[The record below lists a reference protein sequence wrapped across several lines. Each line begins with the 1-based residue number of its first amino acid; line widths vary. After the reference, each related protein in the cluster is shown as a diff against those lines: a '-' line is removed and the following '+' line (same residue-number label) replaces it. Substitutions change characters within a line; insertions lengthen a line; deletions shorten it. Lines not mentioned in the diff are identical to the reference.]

1 MQSVKDIDF
10 TALCGAKT
18 FHESPVSWED
28 QVLYFLLLDRFSDG
42 NEQECTGNDDTK
54 ESGGTTTLFAP
65 GDFGNA
71 VGSEDS
77 AAAWREAGGT
87 WTGGTLKGLTSKM
100 GYLRRLGVTA
110 LWVSPVFR
118 QVKSENTYHGYG
130 IRDFLSVEPNFGTIE
145 DLRAMVA
152 TAHANQIYVILDIVL
167 NHTGNVFSYN
177 PDRYKRPDGSM
188 DVRFDGS
195 LYPVQGFNNEQ
206 GAATIPFQDNSL
218 GTYPLGPDDAVWPR
232 ELQNPAC
239 FTQKG
244 EIRSWDNWPEYL
256 DGDFFNLKNIYHGS
270 GTDSDY
276 TPSPA
281 LLTLCQ
287 AYKYWIAAADIDG
300 YRIDTVKHMEIGA
313 MRFFI
318 SAIKEFAQVI
328 GKENF
333 LLVGEITGGR
343 ENAFHILEETG
354 LDAALGIDEIQP
366 KLEGLVKGENNP
378 EEYFN
383 LFRNSLLVRKDSH
396 LWFKDRIV
404 TMINDHDQ
412 VCKGDNKARFC
423 AGGNGDRLVLA
434 ALALNAMTLGIPCIY
449 YGTEQRFDGQGQGS
463 GTDRYIR
470 ECMFGGPFGAF
481 RTRGRHCFDEEGD
494 VYREL
499 AAILKLREGS
509 LVLRR
514 GRQYLREISGDG
526 TSFGLPRKIGER
538 LESVIAWSRILD
550 SMEMVLAVNTD
561 PDNPRTAWVLVDAS
575 LHPPGSRLVCA
586 YSTAPDQVGRILQVQ
601 SKGAGGSIAAVEVS
615 VPAAGFVLWG

>member
-1 MQSVKDIDF
+1 MQSAKEIDL
-10 TALCGAKT
+10 TAMCGTKT
-18 FHESPVSWED
+18 FHKSPVSWED

-42 NEQECTGNDDTK
+42 NEAAGAGNDGT
-54 ESGGTTTLFAP
+54 SGTGGTTPLYEP
-65 GDFGNA
+65 QDNGNA
-71 VGSEDS
+71 VGSAVD
-77 AAAWREAGGT
+77 AAAWREAGGA

-100 GYLRRLGVTA
+100 GYLSRLGVTS

-118 QVKSENTYHGYG
+118 QVKCENTYHGYG
-130 IRDFLSVEPNFGTIE
+130 IRDFLAVEPNFGTLE
-145 DLRAMVA
+145 DLCEMVT
-152 TAHANQIYVILDIVL
+152 TAHARDIYVILDIVL

-177 PDRYKRPDGSM
+177 PDRYRGPDGSM
-188 DVRFDGS
+188 DVRFDS
-195 LYPVQGFNNEQ
+195 NLYPVQGFNNEH
-206 GAATIPFQDNSL
+206 GAAAIPFQDYSS
-218 GTYPLGPDDAVWPR
+218 GKYPIGPDEAVWPK
-232 ELQNPAC
+232 ELQNPSC
-239 FTQKG
+239 FTRKG

-256 DGDFFNLKNIYHGS
+256 DGDFFNLKNVYHGS
-270 GTDSDY
+270 GAESDY
-276 TPSPA
+276 SPSPA
-281 LLTLCQ
+281 LLTLCH

-354 LDAALGIDEIQP
+354 LDSALGIDEIQP
-366 KLEGLVKGENNP
+366 KLEGLMKGETNP

-396 LWFKDRIV
+396 LWFRNRIV

-412 VCKGDNKARFC
+412 VCKGESKARFC
-423 AGGNGDRLVLA
+423 ADNNGDRLILA
-434 ALALNAMTLGIPCIY
+434 ALALNATTLGIPCIY
-449 YGTEQRFDGQGQGS
+449 YGTEQRFDGQGQGC
-463 GTDRYIR
+463 GADRYIR

-481 RTRGRHCFDEEGD
+481 RSRGRHFFDEKGY

-499 AAILKLREGS
+499 AAILKMREQK

-526 TSFGLPRKIGER
+526 TTFGLPSKIGGR
-538 LESVIAWSRILD
+538 LLSVVAWSRILD
-550 SMEMVLAVNTD
+550 SLEMVLAVNTD
-561 PDNPRTAWVLVDAS
+561 PDNPRTAWVLVDAN
-575 LHPPGSRLVCA
+575 LHPPGSTLACA
-586 YSTAPDQVGRILQVQ
+586 YSTDPAQVGLKLNVQ
-601 SKGAGGSIAAVEVS
+601 QKGTNGSVAAVELT
-615 VPAAGFVLWG
+615 VPAAGFVVWE

>member
-1 MQSVKDIDF
+1 MQSAKEIDL
-10 TALCGAKT
+10 TLLCGTKT
-18 FHESPVSWED
+18 FHNSPVSWED
-28 QVLYFLLLDRFSDG
+28 QVIYFLLLDRFSDG
-42 NEQECTGNDDTK
+42 NEKGCAGNDGTTGP
-54 ESGGTTTLFAP
+54 GGTTPLYDP
-65 GDFGNA
+65 RDNGNA
-71 VGSEDS
+71 VGSEVD
-77 AAAWREAGGT
+77 AAAWREAGGA

-100 GYLRRLGVTA
+100 GYLSRLGVTS

-130 IRDFLSVEPNFGTIE
+130 IRDFLAVEPNFGTLE
-145 DLRAMVA
+145 ELREMVA
-152 TAHANQIYVILDIVL
+152 TAHAHGIYVILDIVL

-177 PDRYKRPDGSM
+177 PDRYRGPDGAM
-188 DVRFDGS
+188 DVRYDGN
-195 LYPVQGFNNEQ
+195 LYPVHGFNNEH
-206 GAATIPFQDNSL
+206 GAATIPFQDHSS
-218 GTYPLGPDDAVWPR
+218 GTYPIGPDDAVWPR
-232 ELQNPAC
+232 ELQNPSC

-256 DGDFFNLKNIYHGS
+256 DGDFFNLKNVYHGS

-276 TPSPA
+276 SPSPA
-281 LLTLCQ
+281 LLTLCHV
-287 AYKYWIAAADIDG
+287 YKYWIAAADIDG

-343 ENAFHILEETG
+343 DNAFHILEETG

-396 LWFKDRIV
+396 LWFKNRIV

-412 VCKGDNKARFC
+412 VCKGDSKARFC
-423 AGGNGDRLVLA
+423 AGNNGDRLVLA
-434 ALALNAMTLGIPCIY
+434 ALALNATTLGIPCIY
-449 YGTEQRFDGQGQGS
+449 YGTEQRFDGRGQGC
-463 GTDRYIR
+463 GADRYIR

-481 RTRGRHCFDEEGD
+481 RSRGRHFFDEKSY

-499 AAILKLREGS
+499 AAILKLRERK

-526 TSFGLPRKIGER
+526 INFGLPREIGGR
-538 LESVIAWSRILD
+538 LLSVVAWSRILD
-550 SMEMVLAVNTD
+550 SLEMVLAVNTD

-575 LHPPGSRLVCA
+575 LHPPGSTLTCA
-586 YSTAPDQVGRILQVQ
+586 YSTDPAQVGLKLNVQ
-601 SKGAGGSIAAVEVS
+601 QKGAAGSVAAVEVTA
-615 VPAAGFVLWG
+615 PAAGFVVWE